1 MKITSAFFLIFSM
14 TATAMAE
21 SEMPCTDNFV
31 PYCQGQADHQLQ
43 RSKELQDIVNADQAD
58 RTQEDPSQIDWSV
71 IGPRD
76 EARRKRVGEIYG
88 EGCINSA
95 ADYAAAALV
104 YQHGIIPDHYFQT
117 FLWAKRA
124 VELGDASQSRLMEM
138 GIDRYL
144 VQSGKRQLFGTQLG
158 KPSLD
163 PKACWC
169 MEELEVSFPE
179 LRRKRSRANAEAYLN
194 RLNAGNNSCAPSL
207 MCEKPLKPSP
217 AGTVPGFW

>member
-1 MKITSAFFLIFSM
+1 
-14 TATAMAE
+14 MADIE
-21 SEMPCTDNFV
+21 THCTDIFV
-31 PYCQGQADHQLQ
+31 PYCQGQPEHQAQ
-43 RSKELQDIVNADQAD
+43 RSKELQDIVIADQAD
-58 RTQEDPSQIDWSV
+58 RSPEDPSQMDWSL

-76 EARRKRVGEIYG
+76 EVRRKRVGEIYG

-104 YQHGIIPDHYFQT
+104 YQHGIIPDHFFQT

-138 GIDRYL
+138 GIDRFL
-144 VQSGKRQLFGTQLG
+144 VHSGKRQLFGTQLG

-169 MEELEVSFPE
+169 IEELETSFPE
-179 LRRKRSRANAEAYLN
+179 LRRKESRAKTEAYLN
-194 RLNAGNNSCAPSL
+194 RLNAGNDCDPSL
-207 MCEKPLKPSP
+207 MCEKPLEPSP
-217 AGTVPGFW
+217 PGTVPGFW